1 MSAVTK
7 TAALCLLLAVIG
19 LPILETW
26 EALTLALG
34 VLTVLLSDRR
44 PGTWRLCA
52 AAAIILA
59 IVGAKALLPRA
70 DIAEAHNAFLVLK
83 DGEPLEQGLPPQV
96 FRSWRAQ
103 FDALYPPV
111 NEPYDDR
118 VQWRNAGPPKS
129 VFAQSADSIWRPAKY
144 TRQVDAI
151 DFQNL
156 GEFRGGFANDNQ
168 YNFWAGELRR
178 ESMPFYV
185 MYELTSASVG
195 SRLSWQGQLF
205 WEQADGAF
213 EEVTHADMAAREIR
227 ADDAGRRAY
236 AAFFPKRDPVRRF
249 RLEPAFG
256 LRLSSWITAMLS
268 VTGVAV
274 ILLMTVRPRWPSLLR
289 ALALASFSFVL
300 MMSFIAVS
308 EGKYLGRAYPPQGG
322 GDDGLVHDGW
332 GHAMAVLAGEGRIGE
347 ALRGLESVYWFT
359 PGTRY
364 VRMFEKLVFGD
375 TNLLFMLIVMLTPLV
390 LFYLIRHFAG
400 SRWAWGVT
408 CMSCLM
414 PVGNLSYL
422 AQIANAK
429 LGYGDT
435 IGGGFFMLAVVLMLR
450 SQPAW
455 GGSTSDS
462 RAACLAGAAL
472 AASMFLRPNF
482 AFAVVWMGMAY
493 AWASW
498 RRRDLHGMAI
508 FALGLGLA
516 LWMPLH
522 NWLYGGEFYL
532 ISKSGATV
540 SVPLG
545 VGDYLRA
552 LSDLVRGRFD
562 TPTVA
567 MTGTHLG
574 GWLWDPGLVVRGILR
589 PLAWCAQV
597 VKLAALVVTC
607 GIAIQRLSRRFD
619 GHPGL
624 PVLAGASLFA
634 HLPMLFVFATQYR
647 YAMLA
652 WDLSLIV
659 LIVWLAGLVRPR
671 PRLDLASV

>member
-7 TAALCLLLAVIG
+7 PAAMCLLLAVMG
-19 LPILETW
+19 LPIVETW
-26 EALTLALG
+26 EALALALG
-34 VLTVLLSDRR
+34 VLTLLCSESR
-44 PGTWRLCA
+44 PGTWRLCVA
-52 AAAIILA
+52 AGIVLT
-59 IVGAKALLPRA
+59 IVGGKALLPRA
-70 DIAEAHNAFLVLK
+70 NIAEAHNAFLVLQ
-83 DGEPLEQGLPPQV
+83 DGEPLEKGLPPKI

-103 FDALYPPV
+103 FDALYPPSSG
-111 NEPYDDR
+111 PYDDR
-118 VQWRNAGPPKS
+118 VQWRSAGAPKS
-129 VFAQSADSIWRPAKY
+129 LFTESADAIWRPAKY

-151 DFQNL
+151 DFRNL
-156 GEFRGGFANDNQ
+156 GEFRGGFANDVQ
-168 YNFWAGELRR
+168 YNFWTGELRR

-185 MYELTSASVG
+185 MYELTPASVG
-195 SRLSWQGQLF
+195 SRISWQGQLF

-213 EEVTHADMAAREIR
+213 EEITHADLAAREIR
-227 ADDAGRRAY
+227 PDDAGRRVY
-236 AAFFPKRDPVRRF
+236 AAFFPKRDPVRQF
-249 RLEPAFG
+249 ILEPTFG
-256 LRLSSWITAMLS
+256 LRLSIWLTAILS
-268 VTGVAV
+268 ATGLGA
-274 ILLMTVRPRWPSLLR
+274 ILFVTVRPRWPSFLR
-289 ALALASFSFVL
+289 ALSLASFSYL
-300 MMSFIAVS
+300 LLTSFIAIS

-332 GHAMAVLAGEGRIGE
+332 GHVMALRAGEGHIRE
-347 ALRGLESVYWFT
+347 ALRGLESIYWFT

-364 VRMFEKLVFGD
+364 LRMLEKLFFGD
-375 TNLLFMLIVMLTPLV
+375 TNLLFMLLVMLTPLV
-390 LFYLIRHFAG
+390 LFHLIRHFAG
-400 SRWAWGVT
+400 SRWAWGVS
-408 CMSCLM
+408 CMFCLM

-435 IGGGFFMLAVVLMLR
+435 IGEGFFMLAVVLMLR
-450 SQPAW
+450 SQPEW
-455 GGSTSDS
+455 GGETSDS
-462 RAACLAGAAL
+462 RSAWLAGAAL
-472 AASMFLRPNF
+472 AASMFVRPNF

-493 AWASW
+493 AWTSW
-498 RRRDLHGMAI
+498 RRRDLHGIAI

-540 SVPLG
+540 SVTLG

-552 LSDLVRGRFD
+552 LSDLVRGRLD